1 MTRELHQ
8 KITTSF
14 ISSYSAQFLKM
25 IVNFGSKLVL
35 ARMILP
41 ESWGI
46 FAEAYLVIMICG
58 AFRDLGMP
66 YHAVRHKNNFYG
78 NMLAIEI
85 VTSFLLILLVQ
96 VLAPLSGF
104 LNADLPAVL
113 RVFSIFILVEGLGM
127 IPKVYAQKELL
138 IKRIV
143 WCEILN
149 LVSMAVVSI
158 IMAYF
163 GYGVWSLVFGQIVG
177 QSMLTLFSWLIFR
190 KEIKLRLQIDTIP
203 VFLRGSLPL
212 FLVWAFAVTSSY
224 IDNGIIGAF
233 LPETQ
238 VGFYF
243 MAYFVASIAP
253 GSIIYPSIWRVS
265 YPAMVQM
272 RDNPPKV
279 IKTFIYSTIALM
291 CVEVPVGYF
300 LFFNADAVVPIFLG
314 QQWLPIIPVVRVIAL
329 TFVIDPFKLGSE
341 MLKVWGY
348 DKTILISSFI
358 KLMSLIIFGI
368 IFTKYFGL
376 RGMAAANLIILGTIP
391 TARKIIQRFGPQT
404 SEFFGKVAL
413 VHIVAFPLMAIF
425 YFFSRHNLILQLV
438 CAVIAF
444 ISIGFIYYKLFGE
457 VFKNFVK
464 SSRGTSVSIVETV

>member
-14 ISSYSAQFLKM
+14 ISSYTSQFLKM
-25 IVNFGSKLVL
+25 AINFGSKLVL

-41 ESWGI
+41 QSWGI
-46 FAEAYLVIMICG
+46 FAEAYLIIMICG

-66 YHAVRHKNNFYG
+66 YNAVRYENNSYG
-78 NMLAIEI
+78 NMLGIEI
-85 VTSFLLILLVQ
+85 ITSFFLITLIYF
-96 VLAPLSGF
+96 LSPWASF
-104 LNADLPAVL
+104 FNADLPGVL
-113 RVFSIFILVEGLGM
+113 RVFSWFILIEGIGI

-138 IKRIV
+138 IKQVV
-143 WCEILN
+143 WIEILN
-149 LVSMAVVSI
+149 LAVMALVSI
-158 IMAYF
+158 VLAYL
-163 GYGVWSLVFGQIVG
+163 GYGVWSLVLGQIAG
-177 QSMLTLFSWLIFR
+177 QLVLTIFSWLVFY
-190 KEIKLRLQIDTIP
+190 KEIKLQWQFDQIAD
-203 VFLRGSLPL
+203 FLKGSLPL
-212 FLVWAFAVTSSY
+212 FLVWAFSVTSSY
-224 IDNGIIGAF
+224 IDNGIVGAF
-233 LPETQ
+233 FSEAE

-243 MAYFVASIAP
+243 MAYFVARIAP
-253 GSIIYPSIWRVS
+253 EKIIYPSIWRVS

-272 RDNPPKV
+272 RDNPSKV

-329 TFVIDPFKLGSE
+329 TLVIDPFKLGSE

-391 TARKIIQRFGPQT
+391 TALKIIQRFEHQT
-404 SEFFGKVAL
+404 SEFFGKIAL
-413 VHIVAFPLMAIF
+413 VHIIAFPLMAIF
-425 YFFSRHNLILQLV
+425 YFFGRHNLILQLV
-438 CAVIAF
+438 CAAIAF
-444 ISIGFIYYKLFGE
+444 LIIGFVYYKLFGE

-464 SSRGTSVSIVETV
+464 NSRGPAVSIVETV